1 MSLYKRENSKF
12 WWMKFTFDGQLIQKS
27 TNVANKRDAQTIES
41 AYRTQLALG
50 KIGIQTLNK
59 APTFDKAVDDF
70 LQWSTVKHNNKS
82 TTHNR
87 YYFNCQVLKQ
97 YFGKVKV
104 NLIKTKDVENFI
116 AWRSKQISRKTKKTI
131 TRETV
136 NHEVLVLKMIFK
148 RLTQNDFLRE
158 SPCGTI
164 KRLSKNERQFHV
176 VTSDEERLYLLAC
189 PQPLK
194 DVASL
199 MIQTGMR
206 CDEVYRI
213 RREEVFLDN
222 NFLKITKGKTKSS
235 IRKIHLSEKAKLI
248 LEYRF
253 NKFDGEFLF
262 PQDDIDGK
270 PSTKT
275 LNYLHRKTITKLNYS
290 FRLYDCRHTF
300 ATRAVEKGID
310 LLTLSSMLGHSGLD
324 MITRYSHP
332 SEERKADAIKQMEM
346 PERKSKAK
354 AV

>member
-1 MSLYKRENSKF
+1 MALYKRPNSKF
-12 WWMKFTFDGQLIQKS
+12 WWMKFTFDSQLIQKS
-27 TNVANKRDAQTIES
+27 TNVANKRDALTIES

-50 KIGIQTLNK
+50 KIGINTLQK

-87 YYFNCQVLKQ
+87 YYFNCQVLKK
-97 YFGKVKV
+97 YFGKTKV
-104 NLIKTKDVENFI
+104 NLIKTKDIENFI
-116 AWRSKQISRKTKKTI
+116 VWRSKQTSRKTKEPI

-148 RLTQNDFLRE
+148 RLVQNDFLRIN
-158 SPCGTI
+158 PCTSI
-164 KRLSKNERQFHV
+164 KRLPKNERQFHV
-176 VTSDEERLYLLAC
+176 ITESEQKQYLLAC

-213 RREEVFLDN
+213 RRDEIFLDK
-222 NFLKITKGKTKSS
+222 NFLKITKGKTKAS
-235 IRKIHLSEKAKLI
+235 IRKIHLSEKAKSI
-248 LEYRF
+248 LEYRL
-253 NKFDGEFLF
+253 NKFEGEFLF
-262 PQDDIDGK
+262 PQDDVDGQ
-270 PSTKT
+270 PATKT
-275 LNYLHRKTITKLNYS
+275 LDYFHRKTVKKLKLN

-310 LLTLSSMLGHSGLD
+310 LLTLSSILGHSGLD

-332 SEERKADAIKQMEM
+332 SEERKADAIKQMERM
-346 PERKSKAK
+346 ERKLQAK